1 MGEQIVCSNC
11 LSNADSGLPA
21 CPYCGQS
28 FENTNPAGT
37 LPVNT
42 LLAGRYTI
50 GRVLALDGE
59 GVLYAAI
66 DNSATRRVVVKE
78 YVPVT
83 ICAARSR
90 DGSVIP
96 RQGREVLFKTTRM
109 DFVDLYRSLVAL
121 GRNDGLVQVLDLIEE
136 NNTAYAVREPDEGT
150 PLLTY
155 LEQRAQPL
163 TQSEALL
170 LLRPV
175 VYGVEAMHRMGLLH
189 RGISPETV
197 FITKTGSAKLSGYAT
212 LGLRTADSELK
223 SQMFD
228 GYAAPEQYAVAEF
241 DGKYT
246 DIYGLGA
253 LFYRV
258 LTGKTPVPANLRR
271 MNDTLPPAHT
281 VDKEIPGFV
290 SAAIARAMRLAP
302 GERMQSASDL
312 LAAITAPEKDE
323 GGFRLTQRQIK
334 FLALGAAGLVLV
346 AAVSIWAIVSA
357 SGGGEASSSSSS
369 SSSSGTS
376 VSSGSSEVE
385 VFTVPSFV
393 GKKYTDLASNQ
404 AYTKYV
410 SFLTEHE
417 FSNDYK
423 AGEVMRQSH
432 PQGTQ
437 VAVGTVITLTVSDG
451 PETAVMPEVLGR
463 PQADVEADLKALKIK
478 YALYP
483 LVNDGSYVAGTVARS
498 DTDKGTVVEIGKT
511 TVTLYIAGRTAAR
524 PLRRRP
530 LPETA
535 RSRRLRYRPTPRRRP
550 ATRAR
555 AEKQAAGARP
565 KADAAPRSDKMR
577 NAAHT
582 SSAPEPE
589 VPGRCCVLRGGLRAA
604 VQVVIKH
611 ILLQNA
617 RTARVAAE
625 GEALGIMRGQDLFYM
640 GVDRKCIH
648 MMQTEQADT
657 VRYLGSN
664 PLYGAQRRVRFRI
677 GHGAQCIQR
686 VRLCKVRAC
695 GTQVFRAVAQ
705 AKGAQRFRL
714 RRRQCS
720 GRGEGAALHG
730 AQVP

>member
-1 MGEQIVCSNC
+1 M
-11 LSNADSGLPA
+11 
-21 CPYCGQS
+21 
-28 FENTNPAGT
+28 
-37 LPVNT
+37 
-42 LLAGRYTI
+42 
-50 GRVLALDGE
+50 
-59 GVLYAAI
+59 
-66 DNSATRRVVVKE
+66 
-78 YVPVT
+78 
-83 ICAARSR
+83 
-90 DGSVIP
+90 
-96 RQGREVLFKTTRM
+96 
-109 DFVDLYRSLVAL
+109 
-121 GRNDGLVQVLDLIEE
+121 
-136 NNTAYAVREPDEGT
+136 
-150 PLLTY
+150 
-155 LEQRAQPL
+155 
-163 TQSEALL
+163 
-170 LLRPV
+170 
-175 VYGVEAMHRMGLLH
+175 
-189 RGISPETV
+189 
-197 FITKTGSAKLSGYAT
+197 
-212 LGLRTADSELK
+212 
-223 SQMFD
+223 
-228 GYAAPEQYAVAEF
+228 
-241 DGKYT
+241 
-246 DIYGLGA
+246 GA

-437 VAVGTVITLTVSDG
+437 VAVGTVITLTVCDG

-511 TVTLYIAGRTAAR
+511 TVTLYIAGEAPKQPDSSSSSQTAPPAGDSEVT
-524 PLRRRP
+524 PP
-530 LPETA
+530 PVSSDTTAPSGDAGGETGGGGTPE
-535 RSRRLRYRPTPRRRP
+535 
-550 ATRAR
+550 
-555 AEKQAAGARP
+555 G
-565 KADAAPRSDKMR
+565 
-577 NAAHT
+577 
-582 SSAPEPE
+582 
-589 VPGRCCVLRGGLRAA
+589 
-604 VQVVIKH
+604 
-611 ILLQNA
+611 
-617 RTARVAAE
+617 
-625 GEALGIMRGQDLFYM
+625 
-640 GVDRKCIH
+640 
-648 MMQTEQADT
+648 
-657 VRYLGSN
+657 
-664 PLYGAQRRVRFRI
+664 
-677 GHGAQCIQR
+677 
-686 VRLCKVRAC
+686 
-695 GTQVFRAVAQ
+695 
-705 AKGAQRFRL
+705 
-714 RRRQCS
+714 
-720 GRGEGAALHG
+720 
-730 AQVP
+730 

>member
-66 DNSATRRVVVKE
+66 DNSATRRVVIKE

-511 TVTLYIAGRTAAR
+511 TVTLYIAGEA
-524 PLRRRP
+524 PKQ
-530 LPETA
+530 PETA

-550 ATRAR
+550 ATR

-686 VRLCKVRAC
+686 ARLCKVRAC